1 MTDSSEQHSLLI
13 TTCDRY
19 AFLERQIDTI
29 ARMNPLPNQ
38 VIIVDDTPKN
48 KRKNLKQKL
57 AALDDLDMDCQLIQT
72 EGKKGANYCRNLA
85 ILKAS
90 SDYVT
95 LLDDDD
101 FLSHD
106 YFHHMPV
113 SVLTDKKAAIY
124 GSKFFVESSDL
135 SKVMRKK
142 IAAKSSISISDLVKK
157 NHVGGTSGVSFYK
170 QSLIEND
177 MLFREDMPALQ
188 DYEFW
193 LRLAAKG
200 FEFIGAPNCI
210 VYYTV
215 HVDNGQ
221 VSRNPQKYKMAI
233 EMLGKADN
241 LDLTLSQL
249 VTLKFS
255 LRFTRLKSIIR
266 SKLPALEKL
275 WFRMNSTDKR
285 RHY

>member
-1 MTDSSEQHSLLI
+1 MTDSSAQHSLLI

-38 VIIVDDTPKN
+38 VIIIDDTPKN

-57 AALDDLDMDCQLIQT
+57 AAFDDLDMDCQLIQT

-101 FLSHD
+101 FLSYD

-135 SKVMRKK
+135 SKVTRKK
-142 IAAKSSISISDLVKK
+142 IATQTSISISDLVKK

-215 HVDNGQ
+215 HVNNWQ
-221 VSRNPQKYKMAI
+221 VSRNPQKYKKAI
-233 EMLGKADN
+233 EMLSKADN

-249 VTLKFS
+249 LALKFS